1 MIIVLGFE
9 VTLSNSVC
17 KKDSDQAILTAQ
29 VKNFFGEKNCLLHIT
44 WLSLQ
49 TIECERTRKNVV
61 VCFKRDD

>member
-29 VKNFFGEKNCLLHIT
+29 VKNFLEKRIAFYIYHLAEPTNN
-44 WLSLQ
+44 
-49 TIECERTRKNVV
+49 RM
-61 VCFKRDD
+61 